1 MRAAALG
8 LLWGGAFVAL
18 VASGQSWY
26 AAGTSTATGA
36 AATSGAALVL
46 VLAALAG
53 AFLNTLLRA
62 TARRIVGGLVA
73 LLLSGAAVVALTAS
87 APTTL
92 SSSTLTDAAVTPT
105 AWRWVYVVGVVLALA
120 GAVLALF
127 ARPGAARPSATPD
140 PAMDAWKA
148 LDAGADPT
156 AADERV
162 TGGEGPR
169 DQQQ

>member
-1 MRAAALG
+1 MVAILAMMPLEMMPVGANGENAAP
-8 LLWGGAFVAL
+8 FE
-18 VASGQSWY
+18 
-26 AAGTSTATGA
+26 
-36 AATSGAALVL
+36 
-46 VLAALAG
+46 
-53 AFLNTLLRA
+53 
-62 TARRIVGGLVA
+62 
-73 LLLSGAAVVALTAS
+73 
-87 APTTL
+87 APTTISAIPEIEQAMPMTTGRVIVSRPKNLL

-140 PAMDAWKA
+140 PALDAWKA

>member
-26 AAGTSTATGA
+26 AAGTSTATGS

-73 LLLSGAAVVALTAS
+73 LYEQGMTLAQLGERFGVYHRTVAAHLVRRSVPMRVRGLAEEHTCEAVRLYEGGMTLMEVGLHFGVSQGAVKRAVAAAGATIRPRGRRV
-87 APTTL
+87 
-92 SSSTLTDAAVTPT
+92 AVT
-105 AWRWVYVVGVVLALA
+105 
-120 GAVLALF
+120 
-127 ARPGAARPSATPD
+127 
-140 PAMDAWKA
+140 
-148 LDAGADPT
+148 
-156 AADERV
+156 E
-162 TGGEGPR
+162 
-169 DQQQ
+169 

>member
-26 AAGTSTATGA
+26 AAGTSTATGS

-73 LLLSGAAVVALTAS
+73 LLLAGAAVVALTAS

-127 ARPGAARPSATPD
+127 ARLGAARPSATPD
-140 PAMDAWKA
+140 PALDAWKA

>member
-1 MRAAALG
+1 MALFRA
-8 LLWGGAFVAL
+8 
-18 VASGQSWY
+18 
-26 AAGTSTATGA
+26 
-36 AATSGAALVL
+36 
-46 VLAALAG
+46 
-53 AFLNTLLRA
+53 R
-62 TARRIVGGLVA
+62 
-73 LLLSGAAVVALTAS
+73 
-87 APTTL
+87 
-92 SSSTLTDAAVTPT
+92 AVTPT

-140 PAMDAWKA
+140 PALDAWKA